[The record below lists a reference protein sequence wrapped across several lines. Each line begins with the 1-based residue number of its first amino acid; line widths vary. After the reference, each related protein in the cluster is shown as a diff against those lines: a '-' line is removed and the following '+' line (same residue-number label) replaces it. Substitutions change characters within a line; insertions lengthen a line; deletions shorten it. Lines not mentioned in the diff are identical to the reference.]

1 MSEVF
6 SHIPD
11 KELLLM
17 ALTVA
22 YRFDMALDDM
32 ALDDIDDEIIRPY
45 LDKCTD
51 RELITLIVHLD
62 GRKMPSSSEFK
73 PTVWKEALNTYYT
86 ATIKIIPGVTAES
99 AKSAI
104 RRAIGSLL
112 VQ

>member
-6 SHIPD
+6 SLIPD

-22 YRFDMALDDM
+22 YRFDEALNGNDV
-32 ALDDIDDEIIRPY
+32 DDEVIRPH

-51 RELITLIVHLD
+51 RDLIKLIVRLD

-73 PTVWKEALNTYYT
+73 PTVWNEALNTYYT
-86 ATIKIIPGVTAES
+86 AATES

-112 VQ
+112 A